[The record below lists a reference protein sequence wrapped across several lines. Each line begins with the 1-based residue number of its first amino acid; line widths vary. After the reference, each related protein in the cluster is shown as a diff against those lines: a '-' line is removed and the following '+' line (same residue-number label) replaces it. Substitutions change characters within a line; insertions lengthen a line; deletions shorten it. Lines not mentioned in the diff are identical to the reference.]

1 MELRDM
7 ATGQR
12 ERSVDQ
18 VSGRI
23 GLAAAELSEP
33 SFILYPPRR
42 ALPGLPGR
50 AARCAEQLGQ
60 ACSLAFDTHWENFF
74 VITTYLYLTL

>member
-1 MELRDM
+1 M

-23 GLAAAELSEP
+23 GLAAVHSKVAGSTNTGGIKKKNIFLFINHHDGYFFDDWVSVVATSSSAAMHRSSEWLL
-33 SFILYPPRR
+33 FQR
-42 ALPGLPGR
+42 
-50 AARCAEQLGQ
+50 
-60 ACSLAFDTHWENFF
+60 
-74 VITTYLYLTL
+74 